1 MNSQLDTYLTIF
13 NKLDFEK
20 IIDHPNI
27 LIAANFWD
35 EDRFLAAKTCYRF
48 MRAIDDLIDNYKS
61 ENQEIAEGERALF
74 EKEVKEWI
82 NSIHDKEGADP
93 WKSKLTETMNRFK
106 IPLWTME
113 TFATSMIY
121 DIYHDGFASIKTFLD
136 YSKGASIAPA
146 SVFVHLCGIAY
157 ENGQY
162 NAPFFDV
169 RNAATPCAVFSYIV
183 HIIRDF
189 QKDQHNNLNYFA
201 DDLMAKYALDRQYLK
216 DISNGADIPEGF
228 RELIREYYELADE
241 YRLKTYRMI
250 QDIKPFV
257 GPRYQLSLEIIFN
270 LYLMV
275 FERINPDSGLFTAT
289 ELNPTPQEIRER
301 VYQTILAFQPVEH
314 SKLVND
320 YDSCV
325 N

>member
-1 MNSQLDTYLTIF
+1 MKSQLDTYLTIF

-35 EDRFLAAKTCYRF
+35 EDRFLAAKSCYRF

-61 ENQEIAEGERALF
+61 DNQVIEEEEREMF
-74 EKEVKEWI
+74 EKEVKQWI
-82 NSIHDKEGADP
+82 NSINDNCDVDP
-93 WKSKLTETMNRFK
+93 LKIKLIETMNRFK

-121 DIYHDGFASIKTFLD
+121 DIYHDGFATLETFLD
-136 YSKGASIAPA
+136 YSRGASIAPA
-146 SVFVHLCGIAY
+146 SVFVHLCGIKFADAEY
-157 ENGQY
+157 SE
-162 NAPFFDV
+162 PVFDV
-169 RNAATPCAVFSYIV
+169 KSAATPCAVFSYIV

-201 DDLMAKYALDRQYLK
+201 DDLIAKYGLNRQQLK
-216 DISNGADIPEGF
+216 AISLGAFIPQGF
-228 RELIREYYELADE
+228 RELIREYYQLADE
-241 YRLKTYRMI
+241 YRLKTFRMI
-250 QDIKPFV
+250 QNVKPLV
-257 GPRYQLSLEIIFN
+257 KPRYQLSLEIIFE

-275 FERINPDSGLFTAT
+275 FERINPDSGLFTAA

-301 VYQTILAFQPVEH
+301 VHKTILAFKPVKKAE
-314 SKLVND
+314 LVND
-320 YDSCV
+320 I
-325 N
+325 

>member
-61 ENQEIAEGERALF
+61 ENQEIAERERELF
-74 EKEVKEWI
+74 EKEVKQWI
-82 NSIHDKEGADP
+82 NSIRKNDGSDP
-93 WKSKLTETMNRFK
+93 WKNKLTETMNRFK

-121 DIYHDGFASIKTFLD
+121 DIYHDGFASVKTFLD
-136 YSKGASIAPA
+136 YTKGASIAPA
-146 SVFVHLCGIAY
+146 SVFVHLCGITY
-157 ENGQY
+157 SNSRY
-162 NAPFFDV
+162 MAPVFDV

-201 DDLMAKYALDRQYLK
+201 DDLIAKYGLDRQQLK
-216 DISNGADIPEGF
+216 AISNGADIPMGF
-228 RELIREYYELADE
+228 RGLIREYYQLADD

-275 FERINPDSGLFTAT
+275 FERINPESGLFTAQ
-289 ELNPTPQEIRER
+289 ELNPTPLEIRER
-301 VYQTILAFQPVEH
+301 VYQTILAFQPVDQ
-314 SKLVND
+314 SKLVTN
-320 YDSCV
+320 YDSYV